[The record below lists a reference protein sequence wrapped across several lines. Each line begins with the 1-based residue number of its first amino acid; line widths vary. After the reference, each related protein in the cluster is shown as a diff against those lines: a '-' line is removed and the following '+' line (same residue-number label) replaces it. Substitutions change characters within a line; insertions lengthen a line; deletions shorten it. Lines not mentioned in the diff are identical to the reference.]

1 MCTRVRY
8 KVLFSTGNGKLY
20 RKLTKVLSVGC
31 TVPYRDNST
40 KKPMG
45 EDRYVNRVCKSYK
58 NSGIRG
64 VLCPD

>member
-1 MCTRVRY
+1 MYTRVKY
-8 KVLFSTGNGKLY
+8 NVLFSTDNGKLY

-40 KKPMG
+40 KNRWG

-58 NSGIRG
+58 KQRYQRRI
-64 VLCPD
+64 VP